1 MRNLSIAAAVVALLS
16 ACGGSNTE
24 TQTTP
29 TLPPTSDE
37 AAAEATTKA
46 EADPPEAPPAEPAKP
61 TVAAPMAG
69 REQVIDRAVAM
80 FVAVAKVVNAAA
92 GDCTK
97 MAANLNTWLDR
108 NDQER
113 NLVMDELAKI
123 PEEERVDDFNRKMM
137 QHREVIEGMQQSI
150 GGCVG
155 TPAFDE
161 AWQRLEP

>member
-1 MRNLSIAAAVVALLS
+1 MTNLSIAAALLAVLS
-16 ACGGSNTE
+16 GCGGSNTE
-24 TQTTP
+24 IATTP
-29 TLPPTSDE
+29 TLPPTSEE
-37 AAAEATTKA
+37 AAAAKAAQTPAA
-46 EADPPEAPPAEPAKP
+46 EAPAEAPPAEP
-61 TVAAPMAG
+61 TVAEPVAG

-80 FVAVAKVVNAAA
+80 FIAVAKVVNAAA

-113 NLVMDELAKI
+113 TLVMDELAKI
-123 PEEERVDDFNRKMM
+123 PEEERVDEFNAKMM

-155 TPAFDE
+155 TPAFDK